1 MTVTTKPVGLY
12 QLIGGAKNGDLTS
25 QDILKAIKPE
35 MSPEDQERLLAWAK
49 DLEELWE
56 PYARIYFNLEKAWP
70 YHNLARSI
78 EKFINPQ
85 KGDIWLDVAC
95 GPAKMSEMIYK
106 KSRGE
111 IEKVIAFDVILK
123 PARERLARLDTSMPI
138 ELMYASLTDPLPFP
152 DNYFDGIVDNLGS
165 PYVIDF
171 EGKRGKEAFEAVQ
184 REKFRVLKP
193 SGHMVWSTPKE
204 NVHFQW
210 NFLAS
215 IPDMLNAWEYI
226 YHKDI
231 TRILQGTKI
240 LSHALKIQENGKKG
254 IYTFLPKDKL
264 EELLLQIGF
273 VNPDWEK
280 TFTQQVWVNRVY
292 KP

>member
-1 MTVTTKPVGLY
+1 MQKQVGLY

-35 MSPEDQERLLAWAK
+35 MSLEDRERLLAWAK
-49 DLEELWE
+49 DLGELWE
-56 PYARIYFNLEKAWP
+56 PYAEIYFNLEKARP
-70 YHNLARSI
+70 YHNLAKSI
-78 EKFINPQ
+78 ERFINPQ

-111 IEKVIAFDVILK
+111 VEKVIAIDIILK
-123 PARERLARLDTSMPI
+123 PAKERLARLNTSMPI
-138 ELMYASLTDPLPFP
+138 ELKCASITDPLPFP
-152 DNYFDGIVDNLGS
+152 DNFFDGIVANLCL

-171 EGKRGKEAFEAVQ
+171 EGKRGRDAFEAVL
-184 REKFRVLKP
+184 REMFRILKP
-193 SGHMVWSTPKE
+193 GGHMIWSTPKA

-210 NFLAS
+210 NFVAS
-215 IPDMLNAWEYI
+215 IPDMLNVWEYI

-231 TRILQGTKI
+231 TRILQGTTI
-240 LSHALKIQENGKKG
+240 LKHALKIQENGRKG
-254 IYTFLPKDKL
+254 IYTFLPKDEL

-273 VNPDWEK
+273 VNPVWEK